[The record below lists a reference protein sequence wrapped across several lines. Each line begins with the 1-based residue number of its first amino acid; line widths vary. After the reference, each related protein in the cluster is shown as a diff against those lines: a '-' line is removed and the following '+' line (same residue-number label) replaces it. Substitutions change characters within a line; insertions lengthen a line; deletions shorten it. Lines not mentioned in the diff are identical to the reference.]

1 MALIDGHGK
10 GNTRRTGEMRFGKT
24 ADAPG
29 PVLVRP
35 MTEEERKKYG
45 APAASPEP
53 TSKITYG
60 YHLDDATRE
69 ALKQDLLAFVG
80 QRTIE
85 EKYHVPAQLV
95 SYYRVQLQKQGLL
108 TPSNGTSRTRRPTPK
123 GDDEMARLTDDEKEA
138 LQADLLSRTM
148 TQTELATK
156 YGVVPSVVSAYA
168 KKLREDEEAVGD
180 GIHDD
185 TAAIQRGHEPTEP
198 HLEPAA
204 PPPADPVEEPKMPTY
219 QEVLGDALQ
228 GMQTSLAEDLLFR
241 GRAYEE
247 ARMRV
252 QAAELLRQYLQEKGL
267 V

>member
-29 PVLVRP
+29 PVLVRR

-53 TSKITYG
+53 PSKITYG

-69 ALKQDLLAFVG
+69 AIKQDLLAVVG

-85 EKYHVPAQLV
+85 EKYHVPAQLI

-138 LQADLLSRTM
+138 LQADLVSRAGTNKK
-148 TQTELATK
+148 LAKK
-156 YGVVPSVVSAYA
+156 YGVVPSVVSYYA
-168 KKLREDEEAVGD
+168 DKIKEGMPSEAPLDTQVPETSPEDPAPPQEEPP
-180 GIHDD
+180 
-185 TAAIQRGHEPTEP
+185 AAQAAEPAEEPTSP
-198 HLEPAA
+198 SR
-204 PPPADPVEEPKMPTY
+204 
-219 QEVLGDALQ
+219 QEVLADALQ
-228 GMQTSLAEDLLFR
+228 SMQTSLAEDLLFK

-252 QAAELLRQYLQEKGL
+252 QAAEMLRKYLKDQGL
-267 V
+267 C